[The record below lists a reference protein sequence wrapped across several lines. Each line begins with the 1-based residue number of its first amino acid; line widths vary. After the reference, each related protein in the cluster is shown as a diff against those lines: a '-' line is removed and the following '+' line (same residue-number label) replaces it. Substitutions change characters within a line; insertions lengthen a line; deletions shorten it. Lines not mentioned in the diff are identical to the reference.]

1 MVPSGHQR
9 VSRWIL
15 CPMIYVPNTA
25 AAGLA
30 VVAVAFLLAGC
41 GSNSQTAHTQAEV
54 RAMFTTVA
62 ADGRTHDFKRI
73 CQHEMDA
80 QLRQLIYLVGGN
92 CPKMMAAEWTE
103 GVQLSRIGPKTRIVV
118 SGDTATVLDGAA
130 PDRAVYADGRWE
142 MAETPRNKRFDK
154 SGEARKTATTIN
166 QLLREHHQ
174 PELVPET
181 D

>member
-1 MVPSGHQR
+1 
-9 VSRWIL
+9 
-15 CPMIYVPNTA
+15 MIDMPNTA

-41 GSNSQTAHTQAEV
+41 GNNSQPVHAQAEV
-54 RAMFTTVA
+54 RALFTTVA

-92 CPKMMAAEWTE
+92 CTKMMAAEWTE
-103 GVQLSRIGPKTRIVV
+103 GVQLSRIAPTTHIVV
-118 SGDTATVLDGAA
+118 SGNTATVLDGAA
-130 PDRAVYADGRWE
+130 PDRAVYSEGRWE

-154 SGEARKTATTIN
+154 SGEARETAITIN
-166 QLLREHHQ
+166 KLLREHHQ
-174 PELVPET
+174 SGSVPET
-181 D
+181 G

>member
-1 MVPSGHQR
+1 
-9 VSRWIL
+9 
-15 CPMIYVPNTA
+15 MICVPNTA

-30 VVAVAFLLAGC
+30 VLAVASFLAGC

-103 GVQLSRIGPKTRIVV
+103 GVQLSRIGPKTRVIV

-166 QLLREHHQ
+166 KLLREHHQ